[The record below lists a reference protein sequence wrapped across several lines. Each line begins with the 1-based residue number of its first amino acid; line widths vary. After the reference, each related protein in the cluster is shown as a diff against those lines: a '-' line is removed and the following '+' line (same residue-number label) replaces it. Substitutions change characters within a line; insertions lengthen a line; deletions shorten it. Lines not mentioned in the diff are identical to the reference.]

1 MENTL
6 LRFCRETHHYSPQV
20 IALKL
25 GIKTRNYFE
34 IERGETLLTYKQA
47 EKLGQLYNT
56 SPHYFYN
63 AAQQLDLLL
72 TKNVIIKAAKWRIT
86 QLEEQWKM
94 MKQNQSINHPLQSKP
109 KSQNHA
115 YIHKSF
121 NG

>member
-6 LRFCRETHHYSPQV
+6 LRFCRESHRYSPQA
-20 IALKL
+20 IAHKL
-25 GIKTRNYFE
+25 GIKTHVYFE
-34 IERGETLLTYKQA
+34 IESGETLLTYKQA

-72 TKNVIIKAAKWRIT
+72 TKNVIIKAAKWRIS
-86 QLEEQWKM
+86 QLEERLKLIE
-94 MKQNQSINHPLQSKP
+94 QNQSINHPLQSKP

-115 YIHKSF
+115 YIHKPF